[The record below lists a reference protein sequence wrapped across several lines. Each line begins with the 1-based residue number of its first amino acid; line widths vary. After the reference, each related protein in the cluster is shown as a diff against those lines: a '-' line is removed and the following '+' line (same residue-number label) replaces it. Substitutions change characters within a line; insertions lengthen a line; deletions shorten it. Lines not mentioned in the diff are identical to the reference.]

1 MEVELVLEGLPENL
15 LKLVSVEGSPDTLP
29 NLSKFLKLGALL
41 KATVLESL
49 PEKNKAI
56 IKISNKRIIVE
67 TRQAL
72 TPGHSF
78 SAQVHKSSPGSP
90 LQIKIIASPP
100 DLRPSNF
107 EDKTQ
112 ISGKS
117 LPNIVTGR
125 VFNKT
130 SIPGP
135 NGRSIVPQA
144 NNISSQH
151 MISQEMSAR
160 EIDGM
165 NLLPGQT
172 IKATVIDISGK
183 NNAVVKFKN
192 RLITAYFPV
201 LSPKP
206 GANVSLVV
214 TAHGDTFRLVAQQD
228 GTPKAI
234 DVFKIKALLPFK
246 ESFGQMIQ
254 RLDVLINSSE
264 VIKNLSTETGL
275 VERFV
280 KTLNL
285 FKIQSLRQR
294 LPVQDSTQLKEQID
308 LSGINYEPK
317 VKNFFQGKE
326 LYKVPP
332 DLKADLK
339 GQLMRLLE
347 VVEVR
352 VEEKDTSPNQRRQF
366 MEAIKIFR
374 SAVGN
379 IELQQL
385 TNQVSRQEGQ
395 PIVLQN
401 PDPFMIGKTIN
412 LYARHVDD
420 EGKGKSNKGND
431 SVLLVFLLEL
441 SALGNLRVD
450 AKMNKESISVRI
462 DVENQDIAQ
471 FIDGNLKEFCARLGE
486 LGFEVNASCSVV
498 RKIEDNLSNQLNQ
511 LLIDDSKRLVDL
523 TT

>member
-41 KATVLESL
+41 QATVLESL

-117 LPNIVTGR
+117 LPNNITGR
-125 VFNKT
+125 VFDKT
-130 SIPGP
+130 STPEP
-135 NGRSIVPQA
+135 NDRSIVPQA
-144 NNISSQH
+144 NNNFSN

-160 EIDGM
+160 EIDSM

-192 RLITAYFPV
+192 RLITAYFPA

-206 GANVSLVV
+206 GANASLVV
-214 TAHGDTFRLVAQQD
+214 TAHGDNFRLVAQQD

-234 DVFKIKALLPFK
+234 DIFKIKALLPFK
-246 ESFGQMIQ
+246 ESFGEMIQ
-254 RLDVLINSSE
+254 KLDVLINSSE

-285 FKIQSLRQR
+285 FKIQSLGKR

-317 VKNFFQGKE
+317 VKKIFQGKE
-326 LYKVPP
+326 PYKVPH
-332 DLKADLK
+332 DLKVDLK

-385 TNQVSRQEGQ
+385 TNQVSRQESQ
-395 PIVLQN
+395 PIVLQI
-401 PDPFMIGKTIN
+401 PDPFMIGKTVN
-412 LYARHVDD
+412 LYVRHVDD
-420 EGKGKSNKGND
+420 EGKGKSNKDND

>member
-15 LKLVSVEGSPDTLP
+15 LKLISVEGSSHTLP

-41 KATVLESL
+41 QATVLESL

-100 DLRPSNF
+100 DLGPSNF

-117 LPNIVTGR
+117 LPNNVTGR
-125 VFNKT
+125 VFDKT
-130 SIPGP
+130 STPEP
-135 NGRSIVPQA
+135 NDRSIVPQA
-144 NNISSQH
+144 NN

-160 EIDGM
+160 EIDSM

-192 RLITAYFPV
+192 RLITAYFPA

-206 GANVSLVV
+206 GANASLVV
-214 TAHGDTFRLVAQQD
+214 TAHGDNFRLVAQQD

-234 DVFKIKALLPFK
+234 DIFKIKALLPFK
-246 ESFGQMIQ
+246 ESFGEMIQ
-254 RLDVLINSSE
+254 KLDVLINSSE

-285 FKIQSLRQR
+285 FKIQSLGKR

-317 VKNFFQGKE
+317 VKKIFQGKE
-326 LYKVPP
+326 PYKVPH
-332 DLKADLK
+332 DLKVDLK

-385 TNQVSRQEGQ
+385 TNQVSRQESQ
-395 PIVLQN
+395 PIVLQI
-401 PDPFMIGKTIN
+401 PDPFMIGKTVN
-412 LYARHVDD
+412 LYVRHVDN
-420 EGKGKSNKGND
+420 EGKGKSNKDND

>member
-15 LKLVSVEGSPDTLP
+15 LKLISVEGSSHTLP

-41 KATVLESL
+41 QATVLESL

-100 DLRPSNF
+100 DLGPSNF

-117 LPNIVTGR
+117 LPNNVTGR
-125 VFNKT
+125 VFDKT
-130 SIPGP
+130 STPEL
-135 NGRSIVPQA
+135 NDRSIVPQA
-144 NNISSQH
+144 NN

-160 EIDGM
+160 EIDSM

-192 RLITAYFPV
+192 RLITAYFPA

-206 GANVSLVV
+206 GANASLVV
-214 TAHGDTFRLVAQQD
+214 TAHGDNFRLVAQQD

-246 ESFGQMIQ
+246 ESFGEMIQ
-254 RLDVLINSSE
+254 KLDVLINSSE

-285 FKIQSLRQR
+285 FKIQSLGQR
-294 LPVQDSTQLKEQID
+294 LPVQDSIQLKEQID

-317 VKNFFQGKE
+317 VKKIFQGKE
-326 LYKVPP
+326 PYKVPP
-332 DLKADLK
+332 DLKVDLK

-395 PIVLQN
+395 PIVLQI
-401 PDPFMIGKTIN
+401 PDPFMIGKTVN
-412 LYARHVDD
+412 LYVRHVED
-420 EGKGKSNKGND
+420 EGQGQSNKDND

-462 DVENQDIAQ
+462 DVENHDIAQ
-471 FIDGNLKEFCARLGE
+471 FIDGNLKEFCVRLGE

>member
-15 LKLVSVEGSPDTLP
+15 LKLVSVEGSPNTLP

-41 KATVLESL
+41 QATVLESL

-117 LPNIVTGR
+117 LPNNITGR
-125 VFNKT
+125 VFDKT
-130 SIPGP
+130 STPEP
-135 NGRSIVPQA
+135 NDRSIVPQA
-144 NNISSQH
+144 NNI
-151 MISQEMSAR
+151 ISQEMSAR
-160 EIDGM
+160 EIDSM

-192 RLITAYFPV
+192 RLITAYFPA

-206 GANVSLVV
+206 GANASLVV
-214 TAHGDTFRLVAQQD
+214 TAHGDNFRLVAQQD

-234 DVFKIKALLPFK
+234 DIFKIKALLPFK
-246 ESFGQMIQ
+246 ESFGEMIQ
-254 RLDVLINSSE
+254 KLDVLINSSE

-285 FKIQSLRQR
+285 FKIQSLGKR

-317 VKNFFQGKE
+317 VKKIFQGRE
-326 LYKVPP
+326 PYKVPH
-332 DLKADLK
+332 DLKVDLK

-385 TNQVSRQEGQ
+385 TNQVSRQESQ
-395 PIVLQN
+395 PIVLQI
-401 PDPFMIGKTIN
+401 PDPFMIGKTVN
-412 LYARHVDD
+412 LYVRHVDN
-420 EGKGKSNKGND
+420 EGKGKSNKDND

-498 RKIEDNLSNQLNQ
+498 RKIEDNLSNKLNQ

>member
-15 LKLVSVEGSPDTLP
+15 LKLVSMEGSPDTLP
-29 NLSKFLKLGALL
+29 NLSKFLKLRALL
-41 KATVLESL
+41 QATVLESL

-117 LPNIVTGR
+117 LPNNITGR
-125 VFNKT
+125 VFDKT
-130 SIPGP
+130 STPEP
-135 NGRSIVPQA
+135 NDRSIVPQA
-144 NNISSQH
+144 NNI
-151 MISQEMSAR
+151 ISQEMSAR
-160 EIDGM
+160 EIDSM

-192 RLITAYFPV
+192 RLITAYFPA

-206 GANVSLVV
+206 GANASLVV
-214 TAHGDTFRLVAQQD
+214 TAHGDNFRLVAQQD

-234 DVFKIKALLPFK
+234 DIFKIKALLPFK
-246 ESFGQMIQ
+246 ESFGEMIQ
-254 RLDVLINSSE
+254 KLDVLINSSE

-285 FKIQSLRQR
+285 FKIQSLGKRF
-294 LPVQDSTQLKEQID
+294 PVQDSTQLKEQID

-317 VKNFFQGKE
+317 VKKIFQGKE
-326 LYKVPP
+326 PYKVPH
-332 DLKADLK
+332 DLKVDLK

-347 VVEVR
+347 VVEAR
-352 VEEKDTSPNQRRQF
+352 VEEKDTSLNQRRQF

-385 TNQVSRQEGQ
+385 TNQVSRQESQ
-395 PIVLQN
+395 PIVLQI
-401 PDPFMIGKTIN
+401 PDPFMIGKTVN
-412 LYARHVDD
+412 LYVRHVDN
-420 EGKGKSNKGND
+420 EGKGKSNKDND

>member
-41 KATVLESL
+41 QATVLESL

-117 LPNIVTGR
+117 LPNNVTGR
-125 VFNKT
+125 VFDKT
-130 SIPGP
+130 STPEP
-135 NGRSIVPQA
+135 NDRSIVPQA
-144 NNISSQH
+144 NN

-160 EIDGM
+160 EIDSM

-192 RLITAYFPV
+192 RLITAYFPA

-206 GANVSLVV
+206 GANASLVV
-214 TAHGDTFRLVAQQD
+214 TAHGDNFRLVAQQD

-246 ESFGQMIQ
+246 ESFGEMIQ
-254 RLDVLINSSE
+254 KLDVLINSSE

-285 FKIQSLRQR
+285 FKIQSLGKR

-317 VKNFFQGKE
+317 VKKIFQGKE
-326 LYKVPP
+326 PYKVPH
-332 DLKADLK
+332 DLKVDLK

-385 TNQVSRQEGQ
+385 TNQVSRQESQ
-395 PIVLQN
+395 PIVLQI
-401 PDPFMIGKTIN
+401 PDPFMIGKTVN
-412 LYARHVDD
+412 LYVRHVDN
-420 EGKGKSNKGND
+420 EGKGKSNKDND

>member
-29 NLSKFLKLGALL
+29 NLSKFFKLGALL
-41 KATVLESL
+41 QATVLESL

-117 LPNIVTGR
+117 LPNNITGR
-125 VFNKT
+125 VFDKT
-130 SIPGP
+130 STPEP
-135 NGRSIVPQA
+135 NDRSIVPQA
-144 NNISSQH
+144 NNI
-151 MISQEMSAR
+151 ISQEMSAR
-160 EIDGM
+160 EIDSM

-192 RLITAYFPV
+192 RLITAYFPA

-206 GANVSLVV
+206 GANASLVV
-214 TAHGDTFRLVAQQD
+214 TAHGDNFRLVAQQG

-234 DVFKIKALLPFK
+234 DIFKIKALLPFK
-246 ESFGQMIQ
+246 ESFGEMIQ
-254 RLDVLINSSE
+254 KLDVLINSSE

-285 FKIQSLRQR
+285 FKIQSLGKR

-317 VKNFFQGKE
+317 VKKIFQGKE
-326 LYKVPP
+326 PYKVPH
-332 DLKADLK
+332 DLKVDLK

-385 TNQVSRQEGQ
+385 TNQVSRQESQ
-395 PIVLQN
+395 PIVLQI
-401 PDPFMIGKTIN
+401 PDPFMIGKTVN
-412 LYARHVDD
+412 LYVRHVDD
-420 EGKGKSNKGND
+420 EGKGKSNKDND

>member
-41 KATVLESL
+41 QATVLESL

-117 LPNIVTGR
+117 LPNNITGR
-125 VFNKT
+125 VFDKT
-130 SIPGP
+130 STPEP
-135 NGRSIVPQA
+135 NDRSIVPQA
-144 NNISSQH
+144 NN

-160 EIDGM
+160 EIDSM

-192 RLITAYFPV
+192 RLITAYFPA

-206 GANVSLVV
+206 GANASLVV
-214 TAHGDTFRLVAQQD
+214 TAHGDNFRLVAQQD

-246 ESFGQMIQ
+246 ESFGEMIQ
-254 RLDVLINSSE
+254 KLDVLINSSE

-285 FKIQSLRQR
+285 FKIQSLGKR

-317 VKNFFQGKE
+317 VKKIFQGKE
-326 LYKVPP
+326 PYKVPH
-332 DLKADLK
+332 DLKVDLK

-374 SAVGN
+374 CAVGN

-385 TNQVSRQEGQ
+385 TNQVSRQESQ
-395 PIVLQN
+395 PIVLQI
-401 PDPFMIGKTIN
+401 PDPFMIGKTVN
-412 LYARHVDD
+412 LYVRHVDN
-420 EGKGKSNKGND
+420 EGKGKSNKDND

>member
-41 KATVLESL
+41 QATVLESL

-117 LPNIVTGR
+117 LPNNITGR
-125 VFNKT
+125 VFDKT
-130 SIPGP
+130 STPEP
-135 NGRSIVPQA
+135 NDRSIVPQA
-144 NNISSQH
+144 NN

-160 EIDGM
+160 EIDSM

-192 RLITAYFPV
+192 RLITAYFPA

-206 GANVSLVV
+206 GANASLVV
-214 TAHGDTFRLVAQQD
+214 TAHGDNFRLVAQQD

-234 DVFKIKALLPFK
+234 DVLKIKALLPFK
-246 ESFGQMIQ
+246 ESFGEMIQ
-254 RLDVLINSSE
+254 KLDVLINSSE

-285 FKIQSLRQR
+285 FKIQSLGKR

-326 LYKVPP
+326 PYKVPP
-332 DLKADLK
+332 DLKVDLK

-385 TNQVSRQEGQ
+385 TNQISRQEGQ
-395 PIVLQN
+395 PIVLQI
-401 PDPFMIGKTIN
+401 PDPFMIGKTVN
-412 LYARHVDD
+412 LYVRHVDD
-420 EGKGKSNKGND
+420 EGKG
-431 SVLLVFLLEL
+431 
-441 SALGNLRVD
+441 
-450 AKMNKESISVRI
+450 IS
-462 DVENQDIAQ
+462 DVT
-471 FIDGNLKEFCARLGE
+471 R
-486 LGFEVNASCSVV
+486 
-498 RKIEDNLSNQLNQ
+498 
-511 LLIDDSKRLVDL
+511 
-523 TT
+523 

>member
-1 MEVELVLEGLPENL
+1 M
-15 LKLVSVEGSPDTLP
+15 
-29 NLSKFLKLGALL
+29 
-41 KATVLESL
+41 
-49 PEKNKAI
+49 
-56 IKISNKRIIVE
+56 VE
-67 TRQAL
+67 TRKAL

-90 LQIKIIASPP
+90 LQIKIVASPP
-100 DLRPSNF
+100 NLRPSNF

-117 LPNIVTGR
+117 LPNIVAGR

-130 SIPGP
+130 SIPEP
-135 NGRSIVPQA
+135 NDRSIVQQA

-160 EIDGM
+160 EIDSM

-192 RLITAYFPV
+192 RLITAYFPA

-206 GANVSLVV
+206 GANASLVV
-214 TAHGDTFRLVAQQD
+214 TAHGDNFRLVAQQD

-234 DVFKIKALLPFK
+234 DVLKIKALLPFK
-246 ESFGQMIQ
+246 ESFGEMIQ
-254 RLDVLINSSE
+254 KLDVLINSSE

-285 FKIQSLRQR
+285 FKIQSLGKR

-332 DLKADLK
+332 DLKVDLK

-385 TNQVSRQEGQ
+385 TNQVSRQESQ
-395 PIVLQN
+395 PIVLQI
-401 PDPFMIGKTIN
+401 PDPFMIGKTVN
-412 LYARHVDD
+412 LYVRHVDD
-420 EGKGKSNKGND
+420 EGKGQSNKDND

-462 DVENQDIAQ
+462 DVENQNIAQ

>member
-15 LKLVSVEGSPDTLP
+15 LKLISVEGSSNTIP

-41 KATVLESL
+41 QATVLESL

-117 LPNIVTGR
+117 LPDIVTGR
-125 VFNKT
+125 VFDKT
-130 SIPGP
+130 STPEP
-135 NGRSIVPQA
+135 NDRSIVPQA
-144 NNISSQH
+144 NN

-160 EIDGM
+160 EIDSM

-192 RLITAYFPV
+192 RLITAYFPA

-206 GANVSLVV
+206 GASASLVV
-214 TAHGDTFRLVAQQD
+214 TAHGDNFRLVAQQD
-228 GTPKAI
+228 GTPKTI
-234 DVFKIKALLPFK
+234 DVLKIKALLPFK
-246 ESFGQMIQ
+246 ESFGEMIQ
-254 RLDVLINSSE
+254 KLDVLINSSE

-285 FKIQSLRQR
+285 FKIQSLGKR

-326 LYKVPP
+326 PYKVPP
-332 DLKADLK
+332 DLKVDLK

-385 TNQVSRQEGQ
+385 TNQVARQEGQ
-395 PIVLQN
+395 PIVLQI
-401 PDPFMIGKTIN
+401 PDPFMIGKTVN
-412 LYARHVDD
+412 LYVRHVDD
-420 EGKGKSNKGND
+420 EGKGKSNKDND
-431 SVLLVFLLEL
+431 GVLLVFLLEL

-471 FIDGNLKEFCARLGE
+471 FIDSNLKEFCARLGE

-498 RKIEDNLSNQLNQ
+498 RKIEDNLGNQLNQ

>member
-1 MEVELVLEGLPENL
+1 L
-15 LKLVSVEGSPDTLP
+15 
-29 NLSKFLKLGALL
+29 
-41 KATVLESL
+41 
-49 PEKNKAI
+49 
-56 IKISNKRIIVE
+56 
-67 TRQAL
+67 
-72 TPGHSF
+72 
-78 SAQVHKSSPGSP
+78 
-90 LQIKIIASPP
+90 
-100 DLRPSNF
+100 
-107 EDKTQ
+107 
-112 ISGKS
+112 
-117 LPNIVTGR
+117 
-125 VFNKT
+125 
-130 SIPGP
+130 
-135 NGRSIVPQA
+135 
-144 NNISSQH
+144 
-151 MISQEMSAR
+151 
-160 EIDGM
+160 
-165 NLLPGQT
+165 
-172 IKATVIDISGK
+172 
-183 NNAVVKFKN
+183 
-192 RLITAYFPV
+192 
-201 LSPKP
+201 
-206 GANVSLVV
+206 
-214 TAHGDTFRLVAQQD
+214 
-228 GTPKAI
+228 
-234 DVFKIKALLPFK
+234 KIKALLPFK
-246 ESFGQMIQ
+246 EAFGEMIQ
-254 RLDVLINSSE
+254 KLDVLINSSE

-285 FKIQSLRQR
+285 FKIQSLGQR

-326 LYKVPP
+326 PYKVPP
-332 DLKADLK
+332 DLKVDLK

-385 TNQVSRQEGQ
+385 TNQVARQEGQ
-395 PIVLQN
+395 PIVLQI
-401 PDPFMIGKTIN
+401 PDPFMIGKTVN
-412 LYARHVDD
+412 LYVRHVDD
-420 EGKGKSNKGND
+420 EGKGKSNKDND
-431 SVLLVFLLEL
+431 GVLLVFLLEL

-471 FIDGNLKEFCARLGE
+471 FIDSNLKEFCARLGE

-498 RKIEDNLSNQLNQ
+498 RKIEDNLGNQLNQ

>member
-1 MEVELVLEGLPENL
+1 
-15 LKLVSVEGSPDTLP
+15 
-29 NLSKFLKLGALL
+29 
-41 KATVLESL
+41 
-49 PEKNKAI
+49 
-56 IKISNKRIIVE
+56 
-67 TRQAL
+67 
-72 TPGHSF
+72 
-78 SAQVHKSSPGSP
+78 
-90 LQIKIIASPP
+90 
-100 DLRPSNF
+100 
-107 EDKTQ
+107 
-112 ISGKS
+112 
-117 LPNIVTGR
+117 
-125 VFNKT
+125 
-130 SIPGP
+130 
-135 NGRSIVPQA
+135 
-144 NNISSQH
+144 

-160 EIDGM
+160 EIDSM

-192 RLITAYFPV
+192 RLITAYFPA

-206 GANVSLVV
+206 GANASLVV
-214 TAHGDTFRLVAQQD
+214 TAHGDNFRLVAQQD

-234 DVFKIKALLPFK
+234 DIFKIKALLPFK
-246 ESFGQMIQ
+246 ESFGEMIQ
-254 RLDVLINSSE
+254 KLDVLINSSE

-285 FKIQSLRQR
+285 FKIQSLGKR

-317 VKNFFQGKE
+317 VKKIFQGKE
-326 LYKVPP
+326 PYKVPH
-332 DLKADLK
+332 DLKVDLK

-385 TNQVSRQEGQ
+385 TNQVSRQESQ
-395 PIVLQN
+395 PIVLQI
-401 PDPFMIGKTIN
+401 PDPFMIGKTVN
-412 LYARHVDD
+412 LYVRHVDN
-420 EGKGKSNKGND
+420 EGKGKSNKDND

>member
-1 MEVELVLEGLPENL
+1 
-15 LKLVSVEGSPDTLP
+15 
-29 NLSKFLKLGALL
+29 
-41 KATVLESL
+41 
-49 PEKNKAI
+49 
-56 IKISNKRIIVE
+56 
-67 TRQAL
+67 
-72 TPGHSF
+72 
-78 SAQVHKSSPGSP
+78 
-90 LQIKIIASPP
+90 
-100 DLRPSNF
+100 
-107 EDKTQ
+107 
-112 ISGKS
+112 
-117 LPNIVTGR
+117 
-125 VFNKT
+125 
-130 SIPGP
+130 
-135 NGRSIVPQA
+135 
-144 NNISSQH
+144 
-151 MISQEMSAR
+151 
-160 EIDGM
+160 
-165 NLLPGQT
+165 
-172 IKATVIDISGK
+172 
-183 NNAVVKFKN
+183 
-192 RLITAYFPV
+192 LITAYFPA

-206 GANVSLVV
+206 GANASLVV
-214 TAHGDTFRLVAQQD
+214 TAHGDNFRLVAQQD

-234 DVFKIKALLPFK
+234 DIFKIKALLPFK
-246 ESFGQMIQ
+246 ESFGEMIQ
-254 RLDVLINSSE
+254 KLDVLINSSE

-285 FKIQSLRQR
+285 FKIQSLGKR

-317 VKNFFQGKE
+317 VKKIFQGKE
-326 LYKVPP
+326 PYKVPH
-332 DLKADLK
+332 DLKVDLK

-385 TNQVSRQEGQ
+385 TNQVSRQESQ
-395 PIVLQN
+395 PIVLQI
-401 PDPFMIGKTIN
+401 PDPFMIGKTVN
-412 LYARHVDD
+412 LYVRHVDN
-420 EGKGKSNKGND
+420 EGKGKSNKDND

>member
-1 MEVELVLEGLPENL
+1 MEVELVLKGLPENL
-15 LKLVSVEGSPDTLP
+15 LKLISVEGSSNTLP

-41 KATVLESL
+41 QATVLESL

-117 LPNIVTGR
+117 LPNYITGR
-125 VFNKT
+125 VFDKT
-130 SIPGP
+130 SIPEP
-135 NGRSIVPQA
+135 NDRSVVPQA
-144 NNISSQH
+144 NNSSQY

-160 EIDGM
+160 EIDSM

-192 RLITAYFPV
+192 RLITAYFPA

-206 GANVSLVV
+206 GANASLVV
-214 TAHGDTFRLVAQQD
+214 TAHGDNFRLVAQQD

-234 DVFKIKALLPFK
+234 DVLKIKALLPFK
-246 ESFGQMIQ
+246 ESFGEMIQ
-254 RLDVLINSSE
+254 KLDVLISSSE

-285 FKIQSLRQR
+285 FKIQSLGQR

-332 DLKADLK
+332 DLKVDLK

-385 TNQVSRQEGQ
+385 TNQVSRQESQ
-395 PIVLQN
+395 PIVLQI
-401 PDPFMIGKTIN
+401 PDPFMIGKTVN
-412 LYARHVDD
+412 LYVRHVDD
-420 EGKGKSNKGND
+420 EGKGQSNKDND

-471 FIDGNLKEFCARLGE
+471 FIDGNLKDFCARLEE

-498 RKIEDNLSNQLNQ
+498 RKIEDNLGNQLNQ

>member
-29 NLSKFLKLGALL
+29 NLSKFLKLGALFQ
-41 KATVLESL
+41 ATVLESL

-56 IKISNKRIIVE
+56 LKISNKRIIVE

-117 LPNIVTGR
+117 LPNNITGR
-125 VFNKT
+125 VFDKT
-130 SIPGP
+130 STPEP
-135 NGRSIVPQA
+135 NDRSIVPQA
-144 NNISSQH
+144 NNIISQH

-160 EIDGM
+160 EIDSM
-165 NLLPGQT
+165 NLLLGQT

-192 RLITAYFPV
+192 RLITAYFPA
-201 LSPKP
+201 LSPKS
-206 GANVSLVV
+206 GANASLVV
-214 TAHGDTFRLVAQQD
+214 TAHGDNFRLVAQQD

-234 DVFKIKALLPFK
+234 DIFKIKALLPFK
-246 ESFGQMIQ
+246 ESFGEMIQ
-254 RLDVLINSSE
+254 KLDVLINSSE

-285 FKIQSLRQR
+285 FKIQSLGKR

-317 VKNFFQGKE
+317 VKKIFQGKE
-326 LYKVPP
+326 PYKVPH
-332 DLKADLK
+332 DLKVDLK

-374 SAVGN
+374 CAVGN

-385 TNQVSRQEGQ
+385 TNQVSRQESQ
-395 PIVLQN
+395 PIVLQI
-401 PDPFMIGKTIN
+401 PDPFMIGKTVN
-412 LYARHVDD
+412 LYVRHVDN
-420 EGKGKSNKGND
+420 EGKGKSNKDND

-486 LGFEVNASCSVV
+486 LGFEVNAFCSVV